1 MIMLVLMSGMTALLL
16 FMGQLKQKVFQQPMV
31 SPILQKSQKFLLMRK
46 KTKAKAI
53 MPKKIFPS
61 MTRKRGQLQ

>member
-1 MIMLVLMSGMTALLL
+1 MTALLQ

-46 KTKAKAI
+46 KMKAKAI
-53 MPKKIFPS
+53 IPKKIFPS
-61 MTRKRGQLQ
+61 MTRKRGLLQ

>member
-16 FMGQLKQKVFQQPMV
+16 FMGQLKQKVFQKPMV

-53 MPKKIFPS
+53 ISKKIFPS

>member
-1 MIMLVLMSGMTALLL
+1 MLVLMSGMTALLL

-31 SPILQKSQKFLLMRK
+31 SPVLQKSQKFLLMRK
-46 KTKAKAI
+46 KTKANAI
-53 MPKKIFPS
+53 ISKKIFPS